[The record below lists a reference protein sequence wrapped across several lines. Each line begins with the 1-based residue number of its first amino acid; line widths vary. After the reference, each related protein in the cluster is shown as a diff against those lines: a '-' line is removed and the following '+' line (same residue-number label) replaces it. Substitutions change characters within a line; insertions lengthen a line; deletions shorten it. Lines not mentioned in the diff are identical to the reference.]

1 MGTPRSHST
10 AARPIDRSSVKT
22 SCNNAGCRGGFPVE
36 RYIRVIQLF
45 TWRSASS
52 LAMP

>member
-10 AARPIDRSSVKT
+10 AARPISTSVHLLGVT
-22 SCNNAGCRGGFPVE
+22 TQDAVAGSLWMN
-36 RYIRVIQLF
+36 YIRLAQVL

-52 LAMP
+52 LATP